1 MEKIMLPLG
10 RRLKELRKERKLKQ
24 KEMARFLECTDRNYQ
39 KMEYGEINVPGLTL
53 IIEGWIFLA
62 DLYDVSLDYL
72 VGRSDDREQ

>member
-39 KMEYGEINVPGLTL
+39 KMAFTDIREKPD
-53 IIEGWIFLA
+53 IIRKMVTDRHIHRLR
-62 DLYDVSLDYL
+62 LKRSMLSLCGD
-72 VGRSDDREQ
+72 S